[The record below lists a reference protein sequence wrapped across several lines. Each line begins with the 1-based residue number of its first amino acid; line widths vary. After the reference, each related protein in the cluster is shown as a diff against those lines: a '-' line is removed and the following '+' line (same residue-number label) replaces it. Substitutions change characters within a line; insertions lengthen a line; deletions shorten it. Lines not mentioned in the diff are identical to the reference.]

1 MVKWGEKTPPS
12 AQTNWENSDGYFN
25 EEHAEDLTD
34 TVEKVIEEAVKGEES
49 NKETTE
55 QQDVSLEEK
64 VLTLAA
70 ELKQSKEQADEY
82 YAHLQRLQ
90 AEFDNYRKRTQ
101 KEKEDFVKYASERV
115 VEALL
120 PVLDNFERAVAAAKT
135 SQDFNSFSQGVEMI
149 YKQMLN
155 TLDKEGLAAIEA
167 VGKPF
172 DPNIHE
178 AVLQVDSEEYP
189 ENTVVE
195 ELQKGYLLKEK
206 VIRPSMVKVSR

>member
-1 MVKWGEKTPPS
+1 MVNWGGKTPPS
-12 AQTNWENSDGYFN
+12 GQADGKNKNAQYDQEHSEN
-25 EEHAEDLTD
+25 LTD
-34 TVEKVIEEAVKGEES
+34 TVEEMVREAVEGEENGEGS
-49 NKETTE
+49 AEM
-55 QQDVSLEEK
+55 QDVPLEEK
-64 VLTLAA
+64 VLTLQA
-70 ELKQSKEQADEY
+70 ELEQSKKQAEEY

-120 PVLDNFERAVAAAKT
+120 PVLDNFERAVQASKAN
-135 SQDFNSFSQGVEMI
+135 QDFNSFAQGVEMI
-149 YKQMLN
+149 FKQMQT
-155 TLDKEGLAAIEA
+155 TLAKEGLTAIEA
-167 VGKPF
+167 VGQPF
-172 DPNIHE
+172 DPNLHE

-195 ELQKGYLLKEK
+195 ELQKGYYLKEK

>member
-1 MVKWGEKTPPS
+1 MVNWGGKTPPS
-12 AQTNWENSDGYFN
+12 GQTDGKNKNGQSDQEHTEN
-25 EEHAEDLTD
+25 LTD
-34 TVEKVIEEAVKGEES
+34 TVEEIVEEAVEGDENGKES
-49 NKETTE
+49 TETQE
-55 QQDVSLEEK
+55 VSLEEK
-64 VLTLAA
+64 VLTLQA
-70 ELKQSKEQADEY
+70 ELGQSKSQADEY

-101 KEKEDFVKYASERV
+101 REKEDYVKYASERV

-120 PVLDNFERAVAAAKT
+120 PVLDNFERAMQASKVNP
-135 SQDFNSFSQGVEMI
+135 DFNSFAQGVEMI
-149 YKQMLN
+149 FKQMHNSLA
-155 TLDKEGLAAIEA
+155 KEGLVAIEA
-167 VGKPF
+167 VGQPF

-195 ELQKGYLLKEK
+195 ELQKGYCLKEK